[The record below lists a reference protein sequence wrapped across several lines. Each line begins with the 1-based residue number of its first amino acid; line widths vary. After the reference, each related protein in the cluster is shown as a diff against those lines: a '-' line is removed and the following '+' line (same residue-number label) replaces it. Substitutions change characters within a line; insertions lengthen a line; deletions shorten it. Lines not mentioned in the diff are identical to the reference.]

1 MTSAERGGER
11 RAERGAALG
20 AEQAA
25 ALSAAASARADEDAQ
40 RLWRYASAQTPTGDA
55 AALDAFAD
63 ALAADA
69 AALGATARRLPL
81 PHGDALLVEHPGAG
95 ERADLPP
102 ALLLGHHDTVHPVG
116 TVPLRRDDDVL
127 VGPGVYDM
135 KGGLVVVLAAW
146 AALAATGAPARPSRL
161 LVTPDEEIGSPTS
174 GSFVGEQAAGAAF
187 ALGLEPPHPDG
198 ALKTSRMGSTRWR
211 VSVTGRAAHAALDPG
226 AGVSAIDELVDQL
239 LAVRALADEHPDVLV
254 NVGVIAGGGRTNV
267 VPDAAHADVG
277 LRFADGA
284 TEEAFLARLA
294 ALTPVRAGA
303 VVTPSVVTRRPAWG
317 PSAATGTLLAAV
329 AGAGALVGQ
338 TVTGRAA
345 SGAADTNLTG
355 AAGLPSLDG
364 FGPLGAGA
372 HSASEHV
379 RLSSIPHRAALLAAV
394 LATV

>member
-1 MTSAERGGER
+1 MEHDEL
-11 RAERGAALG
+11 GAAL
-20 AEQAA
+20 AA
-25 ALSAAASARADEDAQ
+25 ATAARADDDLR
-40 RLWRYASAQTPTGDA
+40 RLLGYAGRETPTGA
-55 AALDAFAD
+55 AGALDAFAD
-63 ALAADA
+63 VLAADA
-69 AALGATARRLPL
+69 AALGASARRLPL
-81 PHGDALLVEHPGAG
+81 PHGDALLVEHPGGGVRAG
-95 ERADLPP
+95 LPP
-102 ALLLGHHDTVHPVG
+102 ALLLAHHDTVHPVG
-116 TVPLRRDDDVL
+116 SLAGAVPLRRDGDVL
-127 VGPGVYDM
+127 AGPGVYDM